1 MKTVSNPTVSIVI
14 PIMNEEGNIARLIER
29 LRLSLAEYGNHE
41 IIFVDD
47 GSNDETLSVIKKY
60 REDDKRIKFLSFSR
74 NFGHQ
79 SALKAGLDASDGDC
93 VISMDGDLQ
102 HPPEL
107 INEMISIWMQ
117 GYDIVYTVR
126 QDKNQTSLLKRKTSQ
141 FFYKLLNRLSDIQID
156 QGVADFRLLD
166 RNIVDMVS
174 RFQENP
180 LFFRGII
187 KWMGFRQYALT
198 YSPEQRSWGV
208 TKYSFRKMMRFAVL
222 GITSFSVKP
231 LQISTVIG
239 TIIAIMSFGYGIYAL
254 LMKILT
260 DATVPGWTSML
271 IIVSFIGGI
280 QLIMLGILGVYLGKL
295 FIESKRRPSYLVKEQ
310 GLEG

>member
-1 MKTVSNPTVSIVI
+1 MRLNDNTYVSVVI
-14 PIMNEEGNIARLIER
+14 PIMNEEGNIGKLVER
-29 LRLSLAEYGNHE
+29 LRLALADYKNHE

-47 GSNDETLSVIKKY
+47 GSTDETLSVIKKY
-60 REDDKRIKFLSFSR
+60 REDDKRIKYLSFSR

-79 SALKAGLDASDGDC
+79 NALKAGLDASEGDC

-107 INEMISIWMQ
+107 IDEMISKWMQ
-117 GYDIVYTVR
+117 GYDIVYTIR
-126 QDKNQTSLLKRKTSQ
+126 QDRNQASFLKRKTSR
-141 FFYKLLNRLSDIQID
+141 FFYSFLNKLSDIQID

-166 RNIVDMVS
+166 RNIVDLVS

-180 LFFRGII
+180 LFFRGIV
-187 KWMGFRQYALT
+187 KWMGFRQYALN

-208 TKYSFRKMMRFAVL
+208 TKYSFRKMMKFAVL

-239 TIIAIMSFGYGIYAL
+239 TLIAIMSFGYGIYAL

-295 FIESKRRPSYLVKEQ
+295 FIESKHRPSYLVKEQ
-310 GLEG
+310 GLED

>member
-1 MKTVSNPTVSIVI
+1 MRSVHNLSVSIVV
-14 PIMNEEGNIARLIER
+14 PLMNEEGNIIKLVKR
-29 LRLSLAEYGNHE
+29 LRSTLIGIEQYE

-47 GSNDETLSVIKKY
+47 GSTDNSLEVIKGIRKY
-60 REDDKRIKFLSFSR
+60 DRRVKFLSFSR

-79 SALKAGLDASDGDC
+79 NALKAGLEASVGDC

-107 INEMISIWMQ
+107 IIDMISKWEE
-117 GYDIVYTVR
+117 GFDIVYTIR
-126 QDKNQTSLLKRKTSQ
+126 KDRKQTSWLKRKTSQ
-141 FFYKLLNRLSDIQID
+141 LFYSLLNKISDIQID
-156 QGVADFRLLD
+156 QGAADFRLLD
-166 RNIVDMVS
+166 RNIVDFVS
-174 RFQENP
+174 AFQENP
-180 LFFRGII
+180 IFYRGII
-187 KWMGFRQYALT
+187 RWMGFRQYALP
-198 YSPEQRSWGV
+198 YCPEQRDWGE
-208 TKYSFRKMMRFAVL
+208 TKYSLKKMIKFAVL

-239 TIIAIMSFGYGIYAL
+239 IIIALFSFGYGIYAL

-295 FIESKRRPSYLVKEQ
+295 FIESKRRPSYLIKEQ
-310 GLEG
+310 QLDN

>member
-1 MKTVSNPTVSIVI
+1 MRLSDNAYVSVVI
-14 PIMNEEGNIARLIER
+14 PIMNEEGNIDKLIER
-29 LRLSLAEYGNHE
+29 LRLALADYKNHE

-47 GSNDETLSVIKKY
+47 GSTDETLSVIKKY

-79 SALKAGLDASDGDC
+79 NALKAGLDVSDGDC

-107 INEMISIWMQ
+107 IEEMISKWME
-117 GYDIVYTVR
+117 GYDIVYTIR
-126 QDKNQTSLLKRKTSQ
+126 QDKNKTSFLKRKTSH
-141 FFYKLLNRLSDIQID
+141 FFYTFLNKLSDIQID

-166 RNIVDMVS
+166 RNIVDLVR

-180 LFFRGII
+180 LFFRGIV

-198 YSPEQRSWGV
+198 YCPEQRSWGV
-208 TKYSFRKMMRFAVL
+208 TKYSFRKMMKFAVL

-231 LQISTVIG
+231 LQISTIIG

-295 FIESKRRPSYLVKEQ
+295 FIEAKHRPSYLVKEQ
-310 GLEG
+310 GLDG

>member
-239 TIIAIMSFGYGIYAL
+239 TIIAIKSLGYGIYAL

>member
-1 MKTVSNPTVSIVI
+1 
-14 PIMNEEGNIARLIER
+14 
-29 LRLSLAEYGNHE
+29 
-41 IIFVDD
+41 
-47 GSNDETLSVIKKY
+47 
-60 REDDKRIKFLSFSR
+60 
-74 NFGHQ
+74 
-79 SALKAGLDASDGDC
+79 
-93 VISMDGDLQ
+93 
-102 HPPEL
+102 
-107 INEMISIWMQ
+107 
-117 GYDIVYTVR
+117 
-126 QDKNQTSLLKRKTSQ
+126 
-141 FFYKLLNRLSDIQID
+141 
-156 QGVADFRLLD
+156 
-166 RNIVDMVS
+166 
-174 RFQENP
+174 

>member
-1 MKTVSNPTVSIVI
+1 MRQVSNPTVSIVV
-14 PIMNEEGNIARLIER
+14 PIMNEEGNMHKLIER
-29 LRLSLAEYGNHE
+29 LRRSLVDYKNHE

-47 GSNDETLSVIKKY
+47 GSTDETLYIIKKF
-60 REDDKRIKFLSFSR
+60 RQQDKRIKFLSFSR

-79 SALKAGLDASDGDC
+79 NALKAGLDISNGDC

-107 INEMISIWMQ
+107 INEMISKWMQ
-117 GYDIVYTVR
+117 GYDIVYTIR

-141 FFYKLLNRLSDIQID
+141 FFYKLLNRLSDIRID

-166 RNIVDMVS
+166 RNIVDIVR

-187 KWMGFRQYALT
+187 KWMGFRQYAMT
-198 YSPEQRSWGV
+198 YCPEHRNWGE
-208 TKYSFRKMMRFAVL
+208 TKYSFSKMMKFAIL

-231 LQISTVIG
+231 LQISTIIG
-239 TIIAIMSFGYGIYAL
+239 TIIALLSFGYGIYAL

-295 FIESKRRPSYLVKEQ
+295 FIESKHRPSYLVKEQ